1 MKIPPAEVVML
12 QDGTYR
18 ISVGT
23 NIQYVTSMH
32 LVDQHIVQLERI
44 YREKYDQAVQPYL
57 E

>member
-12 QDGTYR
+12 EDGTYR
-18 ISVGT
+18 ISVGKHP
-23 NIQYVTSMH
+23 QYVASLH

>member
-12 QDGTYR
+12 EDGTYR

-23 NIQYVTSMH
+23 HHQYVTSMH

>member
-1 MKIPPAEVVML
+1 MKVPPAEVIMFD
-12 QDGTYR
+12 DGTYR
-18 ISVGT
+18 VSVGPHH
-23 NIQYVTSMH
+23 QFVTSMH